1 MTGNDL
7 IKLAD
12 FIKQTNLGDKNIT
25 IFDYD
30 DAHPKEGC
38 VIFCENEESNLMC
51 SLDWN
56 GKNFKLY
63 KYFSID
69 DGYDEISYKEVVF
82 RMTGQELIDLIR
94 LYNLEGCFVVDYGY
108 SGMESNLVSDSEK
121 LSLCMKTLAFAID
134 CNGFVIEPS
143 NAYIYLKD
151 FKSIPIIGITGYQI
165 ITLIQAYQLEK
176 HYILKLNAYDL
187 ENGDYLEFGA
197 SPNRILWLHDDYL
210 QDVVFIHAG
219 ELTYSEE

>member
-7 IKLAD
+7 VKLAD

-30 DAHPKEGC
+30 DMHPKEGC

-51 SLDWN
+51 SLDWT
-56 GKNFKLY
+56 GKEFKLY
-63 KYFSID
+63 KYFSIA

-82 RMTGQELIDLIR
+82 KMTGQELIELIR

-108 SGMESNLVSDSEK
+108 SGMESDSKK
-121 LSLCMKTLAFAID
+121 LGICTKTLAFATD
-134 CNGFVIEPS
+134 CNTFVVEPN
-143 NAYIYLKD
+143 NAYTYLKD
-151 FKSIPIIGITGYQI
+151 FKSIPIIGMTGSQI
-165 ITLIQAYQLEK
+165 IASIHENQLEE

-197 SPNRILWLHDDYL
+197 SPNRVLWLHDDYL
-210 QDVVFIHAG
+210 QDIVFIHAG
-219 ELTYSEE
+219 ELTYVAE